1 MRSGGVIQLVIQ
13 ATAIDQFI
21 VTARFHHPAVL
32 EHQDAVGLFHRR
44 QAVGDDERGAPGQKP
59 AERLMQTPF
68 GVAVERR
75 GGLVEDDDLGV
86 GDDHARDRQALPLA
100 ARHAHAL
107 APHCRIQPMRQRGD
121 GSEQLR
127 GGRLEFKDL
136 FSGGDCFFR
145 VLGATIVVGL
155 LVMVAT
161 MLCIIP
167 GFIVSGLLFFTVPLI
182 VERRMGVFEA
192 MGASYEATKPNL
204 LMFTLFAFVVS
215 LIASA
220 GYYACYVG
228 LLATYPLLFTMTA
241 VAYRD
246 CFGLP
251 GAVSFLPPPPRDLYA
266 PPPPVAS
273 APLPTTARRCS
284 NCQAELPAAAT
295 FCPRC
300 GAGNR

>member
-1 MRSGGVIQLVIQ
+1 MFTAQWQSWLLLALGLFLGVIVPSTVIFVVMY
-13 ATAIDQFI
+13 I
-21 VTARFHHPAVL
+21 
-32 EHQDAVGLFHRR
+32 GLI
-44 QAVGDDERGAPGQKP
+44 AAAEASRGASG
-59 AERLMQTPF
+59 AEALPVVVLLMGAGLMFLLMP
-68 GVAVERR
+68 VAVFLT
-75 GGLVEDDDLGV
+75 GGLWRS
-86 GDDHARDRQALPLA
+86 AFK
-100 ARHAHAL
+100 
-107 APHCRIQPMRQRGD
+107 
-121 GSEQLR
+121 QLR